1 MPVPRCA
8 TTAEHTDFELELVR
22 GTWPEGIGGEILFSA
37 PARSGRLP
45 YVLFDWGVICR
56 LTLQPGARGAAPG
69 RFAWQA
75 RMIRTPGRRLAER
88 HPEAFRPGPVG
99 YHSPFGPPNAANT
112 APLPWGDR
120 LYATWDAGRPVEL
133 DPDTLEFVAEVGH
146 VDAWGGSSMDG
157 MGGVMPFVFSS
168 AHPVVDPERDCLWSV
183 KLVFDLA
190 GGGLRPH
197 VVRWDGTGTTL
208 QRWPLTVCFAGSLH
222 TISQTRDWLILAD
235 SGNFKADPG
244 EVMGGERTVTIDDEV
259 PIWLLRKDVIEAT
272 PPGEPLE
279 PTSFTFG
286 PPAGHYYAR
295 WDDTDG
301 ISVVWE
307 GMDLMDLGFSLR
319 PDDRD
324 LNGNPVDPGVV
335 GLYNMAMGPET
346 ILEIELDPVRG
357 KVLERGAYRQDW
369 LVNKQLSAMDWS
381 TEGLS
386 RPRLHHLAVQGAK
399 PGSISERAAALYA
412 ERLDR
417 RLVERETPGALVSFE
432 RESMR
437 LHARFDYP
445 DLGDLVTS
453 PTFVPRNPGAVPG
466 HSRHAPAE
474 PGGADG
480 WVVLPVLSDAGVR
493 VDVFDAADVGR
504 GPVAT
509 LAGTKREC
517 VPLLLHSAWMPT
529 PSGARADAERL
540 RFADELDDERL
551 SALPDELAASVRAVA
566 AELDA
571 EAR

>member
-1 MPVPRCA
+1 MPVPRTI
-8 TTAEHTDFELELVR
+8 TTAEHRDFELELVA
-22 GTWPEGIGGEILFSA
+22 GSWPEGLSGEILFSA

-45 YVLFDWGVICR
+45 YLLFDWGVLCR
-56 LTLQPGARGAAPG
+56 LSLTPGTRGAGAG
-69 RFAWQA
+69 RCAWQS

-88 HPEAFRPGPVG
+88 VPDAFRPGPIG

-120 LYATWDAGRPVEL
+120 LLVTWDAGRPVEL
-133 DPDTLEFVAEVGH
+133 HPDTLEFVGEVGH
-146 VDAWGGSSMDG
+146 VDAWGGSSMEG
-157 MGGVMPFVFSS
+157 MGKVLPFVFSS
-168 AHPVVDPERDCLWSV
+168 AHPVVDPERDCLWTV
-183 KLVFDLA
+183 KLGFELEA
-190 GGGLRPH
+190 GGLRPH
-197 VVRWDGTGTTL
+197 VVCWDGTGTAL
-208 QRWPLTVCFAGSLH
+208 QVWPLTVTFAGSLH

-244 EVMGGERTVTIDDEV
+244 EVFGGERSVRIDEEV
-259 PIWLLRKDVIEAT
+259 PIWLLRKEVIEAT

-279 PTSFTFG
+279 PVALRVG

-307 GMDLMDLGFSLR
+307 GMDLMDLGFYLR

-324 LNGNPVDPGVV
+324 LNGDPIDPAHA

-346 ILEIELDPVRG
+346 ILELLLDPVRH
-357 KVLERGAYRQDW
+357 KVLERGAYREEW

-399 PGSISERAAALYA
+399 PGMISQRAARHY
-412 ERLDR
+412 EDRLDR
-417 RLVERETPGALVSFE
+417 RLVATETPGALVSFE

-437 LHARFDYP
+437 VHARWDYP

-453 PTFVPRNPGAVPG
+453 PTFVPRAPGAVSG
-466 HSRHAPAE
+466 RSRHAPAE
-474 PGGADG
+474 PGGHDG
-480 WVVLPVLSDAGVR
+480 WVVLPVLNDGGVR
-493 VDVFDAADVGR
+493 IDVFDAGDVGR

-509 LAGTKREC
+509 LAGTGREC

-529 PSGARADAERL
+529 TTGLVDTERL
-540 RFADELDDERL
+540 RFADEVTEERL
-551 SALPDELAASVRAVA
+551 AGLPDELVAPVRDVA
-566 AELDA
+566 AELG
-571 EAR
+571 